1 MIFEN
6 NYAYAGTTAIIYNF
20 EIDHSTLRFYIDS
33 NNKILLPLDSTLKE
47 IGVEYKKSSESEWH
61 QIVIAGTN
69 VLNSIK
75 NGINAQVA
83 IPHYECNEYLVAR
96 PIGLYKCN
104 HMSPIRVVIK
114 NLEESTNYNLRSYY
128 LLTNNNTKS
137 SFNYSTVT
145 TLTRQDVFYECTA
158 VTGGT
163 AEENAQLLANIN
175 KACDIYNSMTAF
187 TRSSPSSNDKLNSRT
202 GGSFTATLVGDT
214 LGGNFVANSDMKF
227 RYPDASVGVIC
238 HEMAHNVMKRTIDE
252 TADPETYPNAYNEIV
267 KFMEFATH
275 GHAATWR
282 WNTNHNYPVIS
293 SANYQGVMNYLV
305 AAACY
310 TCRKASDR
318 I

>member
-6 NYAYAGTTAIIYNF
+6 NYAYAGTTAIIYNY
-20 EIDHSTLRFYIDS
+20 ELENSSLKFYIDT
-33 NNKILLPLDSTLKE
+33 NNKILLPSSSMLKE
-47 IGVEYKKSSESEWH
+47 IGIEYKKDSDSIWNT
-61 QIVIAGTN
+61 IVIADETK
-69 VLNSIK
+69 LNTIK
-75 NGINAQVA
+75 NGTNAQVA
-83 IPHYECNEYLVAR
+83 IPHYECNDYLLAR
-96 PIGLYKCN
+96 PIALYKWN
-104 HMSPIRVVIK
+104 HITPVRVVIK
-114 NLEESTNYNLRSYY
+114 NLEQTTNYNIRSYY
-128 LLTNNNTKS
+128 LKNETRFY
-137 SFNYSTVT
+137 FNECTVT

-187 TRSSPSSNDKLNSRT
+187 TRSSPSSSDKLNSKT
-202 GGSFTATLVGDT
+202 GGQFTATIVGDT
-214 LGGNFVANSDMKF
+214 LGGNFVADSYMRFK
-227 RYPDASVGVIC
+227 YPDASLGVIC

-252 TADPETYPNAYNEIV
+252 TYSEQAYNDIV

-282 WNTNHNYPVIS
+282 WCSNHNYPVIS

-310 TCRKASDR
+310 ICRKASDR

>member
-6 NYAYAGTTAIIYNF
+6 NYAYAGTTAIIYNV
-20 EIDHSTLRFYIDS
+20 ELEHDALKFYIDE
-33 NNKILLPLDSTLKE
+33 NNKILLPSNSMLKE
-47 IGVEYKKSSESEWH
+47 IGIEYKKDSDSEWNT
-61 QIVIAGTN
+61 IKILNESTLSNVKNGTN
-69 VLNSIK
+69 LK
-75 NGINAQVA
+75 NALSAFETTNYLYSSVVA
-83 IPHYECNEYLVAR
+83 
-96 PIGLYKCN
+96 LYKWN
-104 HMSPIRVVIK
+104 HMSPIRIVIK
-114 NLEESTNYNLRSYY
+114 NLEEGTSYNIRSYY
-128 LLTNNNTKS
+128 IKTETRFYWNS
-137 SFNYSTVT
+137 CTVT

-187 TRSSPSSNDKLNSRT
+187 TRSSPSSSDKLNSKT
-202 GGSFTATLVGDT
+202 GGQFTATLVRDT

-227 RYPDASVGVIC
+227 KWPDASLGVIC

-252 TADPETYPNAYNEIV
+252 TYNEAAYNKIV

-275 GHAATWR
+275 CEGASWK
-282 WNTNHNYPVIS
+282 WLSNHNYPVIS
-293 SANYQGVMNYLV
+293 SAGYSGVFNYLV

-310 TCRKASDR
+310 VCRDASDR